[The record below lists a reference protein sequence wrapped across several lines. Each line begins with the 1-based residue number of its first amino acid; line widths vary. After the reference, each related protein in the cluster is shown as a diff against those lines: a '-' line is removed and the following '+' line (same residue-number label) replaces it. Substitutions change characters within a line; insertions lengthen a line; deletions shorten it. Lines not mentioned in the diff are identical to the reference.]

1 MTVLNPNRIDLLNTE
16 YELNRN
22 IIPQYIYI
30 FLYRFF
36 CFSFR
41 LPLASLCETH
51 EEPTF
56 TGELHVRDMRN
67 LDYRPD
73 PLHYLH
79 SEAVVA

>member
-1 MTVLNPNRIDLLNTE
+1 MYVRV
-16 YELNRN
+16 Y
-22 IIPQYIYI
+22 
-30 FLYRFF
+30 LYVDRSF
-36 CFSFR
+36 CFLFR
-41 LPLASLCETH
+41 HSLASLCETH

-56 TGELHVRDMRN
+56 TGEMHVRDMRN